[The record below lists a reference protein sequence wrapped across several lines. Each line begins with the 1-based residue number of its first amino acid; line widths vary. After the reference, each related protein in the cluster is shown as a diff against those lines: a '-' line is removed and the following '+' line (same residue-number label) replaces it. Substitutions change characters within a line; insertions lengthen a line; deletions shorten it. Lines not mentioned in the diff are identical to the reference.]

1 MFARTHWN
9 IIGAKHT
16 HGQSLRP
23 RLGMTLA
30 FKPSAEATLAGIPAH
45 IVHVWPRFH
54 SGDYLVT
61 LEFAQP
67 VKVRNVFIRQ
77 IDAFVSELD
86 QPSAAARPTL
96 H

>member
-1 MFARTHWN
+1 MFARAHWTLTSAN
-9 IIGAKHT
+9 HT
-16 HGQSLRP
+16 TGQTIRP
-23 RLGMTLA
+23 KLGMTLA

-45 IVHVWPRFH
+45 IVHIWPRFQ

-86 QPSAAARPTL
+86 QPSATTQML

>member
-1 MFARTHWN
+1 MFARAHWN
-9 IIGAKHT
+9 ITGARQAN
-16 HGQSLRP
+16 GQSLRP
-23 RLGMTLA
+23 RLGMTLT

-45 IVHVWPRFH
+45 IIHVWPRFQ

-67 VKVRNVFIRQ
+67 VKLRNVFVRQ
-77 IDAFVSELD
+77 IDAFISELD
-86 QPSAAARPTL
+86 QPSAVARPTL